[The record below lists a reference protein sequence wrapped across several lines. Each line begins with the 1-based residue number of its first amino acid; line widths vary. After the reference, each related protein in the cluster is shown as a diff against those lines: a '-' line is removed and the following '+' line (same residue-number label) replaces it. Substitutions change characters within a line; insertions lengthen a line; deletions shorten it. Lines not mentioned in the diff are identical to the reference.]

1 LSIIVVEGPGVAAGS
16 RIAGVRERIATK
28 LARRAALLLAVLA
41 LVLGGYLY
49 GRSQDPL
56 GSPTED
62 EERVGLSREDEEN
75 MALYAEAL
83 KAVREDYLDREA
95 LEPKEQAYGAIRGML
110 DSLGDEGH
118 TRFQTPEEVE
128 YDHQGYS
135 NNREVGIG
143 VKLKVREGKAV
154 VSSLVDGSPA
164 QEAGIEPGDVLD
176 AVDGEGWKDKDAME
190 LAEEIRRPQGSWV
203 KLTVLRDGEERE
215 FTLESTDLDVQPA
228 SWSLVPD
235 TGTAHLR
242 LASFSQGSA
251 EELDEAITEALQ
263 AGAERF
269 ILDLRDNKGG
279 YVEEAARVATR
290 FLPAGSVIYVQKDA
304 DGREEERLVPEGNEP
319 LNTPLVVLVDEVSA
333 SSAEIVAGALKDND
347 RAKMVGETT
356 FGAGTVVYEY
366 PLSDGSAVI
375 LATNEWL
382 TPDGTSIRG
391 TGITPD
397 VEAKSEEGQGASTPA
412 EGEDLSREEIFAK
425 DAQLWRAFKVLR
437 GG

>member
-1 LSIIVVEGPGVAAGS
+1 MAAAS
-16 RIAGVRERIATK
+16 RITGVRERITTK
-28 LARRAALLLAVLA
+28 LPRRAALLLAVLA

-49 GRSQDPL
+49 GRSQGPPAT
-56 GSPTED
+56 PTEH
-62 EERVGLSREDEEN
+62 EERAGFSREDEDN

-118 TRFQTPEEVE
+118 TRFLTPEEVE
-128 YDHQGYS
+128 YNRQGYS
-135 NNREVGIG
+135 NKEVGVG

-154 VSSLVDGSPA
+154 ISSLIDGSPA

-203 KLTVLRDGEERE
+203 KLTVLRDGEARE

-228 SWSLVPD
+228 SWSFVPG

-251 EELDEAITEALQ
+251 EGLDEAITEALQ

-304 DGREEERLVPEGNEP
+304 DGREEERLVPEGNES

-347 RAKMVGETT
+347 RAKVVGETT

-382 TPDGTSIRG
+382 TPDGTSIRD

-397 VEAKSEEGQGASTPA
+397 VEAKSEEGQGAPTPA
-412 EGEDLSREEIFAK
+412 EVEDLSREEIFAK
-425 DAQLWRAFKVLR
+425 DAQLWRAFEALR
-437 GG
+437 VGISK